1 MISTYGL
8 VCTLISDRSISN
20 NLLSLKRTEN
30 SANDRNGFVIGDEHL
45 HNVKVFSAFYIA
57 TLARRQGVSG
67 KLSADIAKK
76 IDPTG
81 QTDIPDSRISCSV
94 YREEGIRRKVE
105 MW

>member
-1 MISTYGL
+1 MHTF
-8 VCTLISDRSISN
+8 
-20 NLLSLKRTEN
+20 LL
-30 SANDRNGFVIGDEHL
+30 
-45 HNVKVFSAFYIA
+45 FYIA
-57 TLARRQGVSG
+57 TLARRQGVCG

>member
-1 MISTYGL
+1 M
-8 VCTLISDRSISN
+8 
-20 NLLSLKRTEN
+20 
-30 SANDRNGFVIGDEHL
+30 
-45 HNVKVFSAFYIA
+45 
-57 TLARRQGVSG
+57 SG